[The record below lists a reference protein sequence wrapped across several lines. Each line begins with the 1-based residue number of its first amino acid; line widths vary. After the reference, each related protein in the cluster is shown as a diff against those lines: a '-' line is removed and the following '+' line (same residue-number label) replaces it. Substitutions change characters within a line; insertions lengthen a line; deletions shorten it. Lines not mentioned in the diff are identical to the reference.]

1 MEMRGIALWDLI
13 GERNIDQLII
23 DKLIS
28 IQYFCGE
35 RSPVTR
41 ARGQKLVPGDL
52 ISSGVS
58 SFVVTTNECP

>member
-28 IQYFCGE
+28 KI
-35 RSPVTR
+35 
-41 ARGQKLVPGDL
+41 LW
-52 ISSGVS
+52 
-58 SFVVTTNECP
+58 